1 MPGKVI
7 KVNRAPV
14 LTLWAAVV
22 AERLGYA
29 PDEALTLGRGLAG
42 LNAQSKGQ
50 RLGIY
55 EEHPAEEE
63 PKRPAQRAPGET
75 FFVDLMG
82 REVPAVNTP
91 GGIRATSKGEPVDPS
106 SVRSYLGKKFG
117 ADLPEVQAAM
127 QALAASMP
135 PEELARRAFSLY
147 ERFRPAIP
155 EGKAGWGAAGDLDL
169 DRLRN
174 LAAH

>member
-22 AERLGYA
+22 AERLGYQ

-55 EEHPAEEE
+55 EEHPEAEPVRHEH
-63 PKRPAQRAPGET
+63 RAPGEE
-75 FFVDLMG
+75 FSVDLLG
-82 REVPAVNTP
+82 RQVPAVNTP
-91 GGIRATSKGEPVDPS
+91 GGIRATSKGQPVEPS

-117 ADLPEVQAAM
+117 ADLPEVRSAM
-127 QALAASMP
+127 QALAESLP
-135 PEELARRAFSLY
+135 PEELSRRAYSLY
-147 ERFRPAIP
+147 EHFRPAIP
-155 EGKAGWGAAGDLDL
+155 EGKQGWGAAGDLDL
-169 DRLRN
+169 DRLRG
-174 LAAH
+174 LAAR